1 MQSAADVD
9 GVVQVG
15 GLVVQA
21 DARHELDGNTEVLL
35 YHEFLVAVAG
45 IGDTLDLGLCRAGSP
60 YGARL
65 GTGRVAQHHQHL
77 VGAVGHE
84 IVAQGQ
90 AASHDGVEVDGR
102 VGASLAL

>member
-45 IGDTLDLGLCRAGSP
+45 IGDTLDLGLC
-60 YGARL
+60 
-65 GTGRVAQHHQHL
+65 
-77 VGAVGHE
+77 
-84 IVAQGQ
+84 
-90 AASHDGVEVDGR
+90 
-102 VGASLAL
+102 